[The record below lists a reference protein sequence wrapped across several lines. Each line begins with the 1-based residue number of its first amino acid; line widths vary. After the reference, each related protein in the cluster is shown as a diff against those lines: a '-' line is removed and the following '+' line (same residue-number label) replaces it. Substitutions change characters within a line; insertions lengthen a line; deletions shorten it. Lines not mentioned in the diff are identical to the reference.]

1 MDKTLHKLIEALDH
15 PRSANGREAIW
26 MLGEQAA
33 VEAIPRLRAI
43 LINSKEDPYVKSE
56 AILALRKIPG
66 EAATQALLAAIEPSF
81 PWSVRLQAVYG
92 LAERRSDSSEHRLE
106 QLARQD
112 KSSTVRQAAAEALE
126 TLRRPRA
133 APYD

>member
-15 PRSANGREAIW
+15 PLPANRREAIW
-26 MLGEQAA
+26 RLGEKAA
-33 VEAIPRLRAI
+33 VEVVPRLRAI
-43 LINSKEDPYVKSE
+43 IIDKKEDPYVKSE
-56 AILALRKIPG
+56 AIRALRKIPG
-66 EAATQALLAAIEPSF
+66 EAASQALLGAVEPSF

-92 LAERRSDSSEHRLE
+92 LAERRSDSSENRLE

-112 KSSTVRQAAAEALE
+112 KSSTVRQAATEALE